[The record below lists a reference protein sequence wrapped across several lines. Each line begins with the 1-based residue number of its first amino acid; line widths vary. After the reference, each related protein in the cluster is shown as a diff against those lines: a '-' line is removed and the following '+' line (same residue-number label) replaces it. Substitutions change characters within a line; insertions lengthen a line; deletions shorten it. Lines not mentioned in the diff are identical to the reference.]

1 MKNYAVEIV
10 LAVLL
15 LLALLGFNHWHHPNA
30 PMDSAEVEHYLSI
43 LARDTPLPEQE
54 KTELLRHL
62 RAWAEA
68 DDGKP
73 VYMLNLMRYYP
84 ALRDLPE
91 VRGFSGSPAE
101 ANAYY
106 ESQVMPILFRVGG
119 YPSFAGSMQGVL
131 TGAEKNTNLITY
143 DPALDNWNS
152 VLVVRYPSR
161 RAFFELISDPEYLK
175 YMPYKLASALVGL
188 VPMNGELILPMLN
201 WALAVLLLLVFLL
214 VAWLRALR
222 RRPGAVNAAERVTQ

>member
-1 MKNYAVEIV
+1 MKNYRVELV
-10 LAVLL
+10 LATVLL
-15 LLALLGFNHWHHPNA
+15 LAFLGFNRWHNPTS
-30 PMDSAEVEHYLSI
+30 PMSQAEVDRYLGI
-43 LARDTPLPEQE
+43 LEQDAPLPESD
-54 KTELLRHL
+54 KAELLRHL

-68 DDGKP
+68 DDGGP

-91 VRGFSGSPAE
+91 VQGFSGSPAE

-119 YPSFAGSMQGVL
+119 YPLFAGSMQGVL

-161 RAFFELISDPEYLK
+161 RAFFELICDSEYLK
-175 YMPYKLASALVGL
+175 YMPYKLASVLVGL
-188 VPMNGELILPMLN
+188 VPMNGDIIMPVLN
-201 WALAVLLLLVFLL
+201 GALAVLLLLVFM
-214 VAWLRALR
+214 VVVWLRALR
-222 RRPGAVNAAERVTQ
+222 RRSGAVNAAESVTQ